1 MARYILHRLGR
12 SALTILG
19 VMMITFLLFR
29 VGAGDIAGANI
40 GQRATV
46 RQKTEWRHKHK
57 YDLPWIVNLHR
68 RLLIVDSTGG
78 NRSLMV
84 EDPEGSNVAN
94 ALALIVPGS
103 GQSGERSGPARLPNT
118 LVGKY
123 CWFLSES
130 TALEDLTAGRPLVD
144 PPPRPAPAAPTPETA
159 PASQPQTRKSPT
171 TTPAA
176 ETAPASQPQTR
187 KSPTTTPAAE
197 DEAKREPVVVFRL
210 GDGDKIRVNIEGV
223 RTCGELMDRINQHPA
238 NAGRLTAKVSDR
250 GIGSIFDS
258 QFFHHL
264 AGSVTFQSRSFR
276 DNRKLTEII
285 AEHAG
290 ASLSI
295 TVPSLA
301 IGWVI
306 GMVISCF
313 VAYYRGSTVD
323 KLGVFLCVLGMCI
336 PTLAYMIFG
345 QWLMFQTAPP
355 HAYGTYYRAN
365 VYVPIFI
372 MVIAGLGGS
381 VRFYRTVILDETNRD
396 YVRTA
401 RAKGVPL
408 PDILF
413 KHVLRNCMLPILTN
427 LIMAIPFL
435 ILGSLLFERYFGIPG
450 LGDLML
456 TSIQDRNEPI
466 LSGMVFLTT
475 LIYTV
480 GILVTDLSYAVF
492 DPRIRL
498 R

>member
-1 MARYILHRLGR
+1 MARYILHRLGQ
-12 SALTILG
+12 SVLTVLG
-19 VMMITFLLFR
+19 VMIITFLLFR
-29 VGAGDIAGANI
+29 VGAGDIAGANL
-40 GQRATV
+40 GKKASQQ
-46 RQKTEWRHKHK
+46 QKAEWRHKHK
-57 YDLPWIVNLHR
+57 YDLPWMINFHG
-68 RLLIVDSTGG
+68 RLVIEDSTDG
-78 NRSLMV
+78 NEPLMV
-84 EDPEGSNVAN
+84 RDPKGSNVAN
-94 ALALIVPGS
+94 ALELIVLGL
-103 GQSGERSGPARLPNT
+103 ESGPDKSAAPRIPNT
-118 LVGKY
+118 LIGRY
-123 CWFLSES
+123 CQFLSRA
-130 TALEDLTAGRPLVD
+130 TPLEDLTEGSPLVD
-144 PPPRPAPAAPTPETA
+144 PPVKSAPAAPTPETA
-159 PASQPQTRKSPT
+159 PASQPQTQESP
-171 TTPAA
+171 PAA
-176 ETAPASQPQTR
+176 PAP
-187 KSPTTTPAAE
+187 E
-197 DEAKREPVVVFRL
+197 DEVKREPVMVFHL
-210 GDGDKIRVNIEGV
+210 GDGDKIRVNIDGV
-223 RTCGELMDRINQHPA
+223 RTCGELIDRINGHPA
-238 NAGRLTAKVSDR
+238 NAGRLTAKVSGR
-250 GIGSIFDS
+250 GIWSVFDS

-285 AEHAG
+285 SEHAG

-301 IGWVI
+301 IGWVT
-306 GMVISCF
+306 GMVIACF
-313 VAYYRGSTVD
+313 VAYYRGSMVD

-413 KHVLRNCMLPILTN
+413 KHILRNCMLPILTN

-435 ILGSLLFERYFGIPG
+435 IMGSLLFESYFGIPG

-456 TSIQDRNEPI
+456 TSINDRNEPI